1 MKIFWMRYGADM
13 IVIQTDG
20 WKDGMTDGWT
30 DRQTD
35 EGHSYNP
42 LSASRGGGVQYSII
56 IAH

>member
-1 MKIFWMRYGADM
+1 M
-13 IVIQTDG
+13 IVLQTDG